1 MAYEEGSK
9 AHAMVLKVLRR
20 LKAEEGHLKND
31 SISNNS
37 EKHG

>member
-1 MAYEEGSK
+1 
-9 AHAMVLKVLRR
+9 MVLKVLRR

-37 EKHG
+37 EKHGWRGHLLKLN